1 LGGIFTQQTKNKYM
15 MKYIPYTILSICF
28 AVFVM
33 GVYFVGNPSQARA
46 ERYDQQRIDDLRALH
61 YGVQTHYQ
69 MQKKLPA
76 SLLDIDTDYGQMYG
90 DPETGESY
98 EYMVVSDN
106 TYKICAIFSTSNMTE
121 YREGHIREY
130 QLSEKHEKGH
140 HCFERQIPKD
150 FLES

>member
-1 LGGIFTQQTKNKYM
+1 M

-28 AVFVM
+28 AVFVL
-33 GVYFVGNPSQARA
+33 GVYFAGNPSQARA
-46 ERYDQQRIDDLRALH
+46 ERYDQQRIEDFEGLH
-61 YGVQTHYQ
+61 SGLYDYYQ
-69 MQKKLPA
+69 VNKKLPA
-76 SLLDIDTDYGQMYG
+76 SLVDIDVYYGQVYT
-90 DPETGESY
+90 DPETNEPY
-98 EYMVVSDN
+98 EYVVVSDN

-121 YREGHIREY
+121 HREGHIREY